1 VPSTDEEGVTLLL
14 GPESYLRLIPAGP
27 PELGHPVRLQV
38 VSLPFS
44 ASVEAEARDIP
55 LFRQQLE
62 RLHEKLTGEAHLK
75 FWEAEHD
82 LAFKGDG
89 RGKIS
94 LSVQI
99 ADGSP
104 KRAWLTV
111 VRDLDQSYLPELI
124 RALGAAFPG
133 RWPGGR

>member
-1 VPSTDEEGVTLLL
+1 
-14 GPESYLRLIPAGP
+14 
-27 PELGHPVRLQV
+27 
-38 VSLPFS
+38 
-44 ASVEAEARDIP
+44 VEAEARDIP
-55 LFRQQLE
+55 LFRQELK

-75 FWEAEHD
+75 FWAAEHG

-111 VRDLDQSYLPELI
+111 ARDLDQSYLPELI
-124 RALGAAFPG
+124 RALATAFPDH
-133 RWPGGR
+133 WPSGHR